1 MSALDDLQKK
11 LDDAVTQL
19 GTDQQTEFDALKA
32 QIAAG
37 GVTQAQL
44 DALQATIDRVKGLDT
59 SVLAETTPPAPA
71 A

>member
-1 MSALDDLQKK
+1 MAQLDDLNQK
-11 LDDAVTQL
+11 LSDAIAKL
-19 GTDQQTEFDALKA
+19 GTDIQTEFDALKA

-44 DALQATIDRVKGLDT
+44 DALQANIDKLTGLDT
-59 SVLAETTPPAPA
+59 SVVAEATPPAPA